1 MARVSVLIVT
11 YESSESITAV
21 LESLNRQAYR
31 DFDVVLVD
39 NASKDETKARVETF
53 KAVSTYPLTTVY
65 LEENRG
71 FAGGNNIA
79 FSHARGEYIA
89 LLNPDAR
96 AAEMWLQELTENLD
110 RDTKAGICASRVL
123 TWDGSAIDSAGDIL
137 LSTLRVFKRES
148 PHNSR
153 YKQRE
158 YVFSAC
164 AAAAMYRR
172 EMIDKIGFFDEDFFL
187 QCEDTD
193 LSMRAQIA
201 GWKILY
207 LPEAVVYHEVGHS
220 IGRAS
225 ATGIYYS
232 QRNMEFLRM
241 KYLPASLLLK
251 NLPQM
256 LFGFTADLIYFGLR
270 QKKPGVFLRAKFDAL
285 KMAGLMLKKRKDLS
299 NSIKA
304 VDNTYLRSLVTP
316 LFMNKSLIKMKLVK
330 LTPVSWSE
338 RQRAPQSQSKRFLS
352 RIFSIAKR

>member
-1 MARVSVLIVT
+1 MARVTVLIVT
-11 YESSESITAV
+11 YESAESITAV
-21 LESLNRQAYR
+21 LESLNRQSYR
-31 DFDVVLVD
+31 DFDCVLVD
-39 NASKDETKARVETF
+39 NASKDATKARVETF
-53 KAVSTYPLTTVY
+53 KAVSNYPLTTVY
-65 LEENRG
+65 LDDNRG
-71 FAGGNNIA
+71 FAGGNNA
-79 FSHARGEYIA
+79 AYDHADGEYIA

-96 AAEMWLQELTENLD
+96 AGEQWLQELTSNLD

-123 TWDGSAIDSAGDIL
+123 TWDGSAIDSAGDIM
-137 LSTLRVFKRES
+137 LSTLRCFKRES
-148 PHNSR
+148 KANNR
-153 YKQRE
+153 YKKRE

-172 EMIDKIGFFDEDFFL
+172 EMIEKIGFFDEDFFL

-232 QRNMEFLRM
+232 QRNMEFLRI

-256 LFGFTADLIYFGLR
+256 LFGFTADLVYFGVR

-285 KMAGLMLKKRKDLS
+285 KMAGLMLKKRKDMK
-299 NSIKA
+299 NSIKT
-304 VDNTYLRSLVTP
+304 VDNSYLTSLVTP
-316 LFMNKSLIKMKLVK
+316 LFMNRSLIKMKLAK
-330 LTPVSWSE
+330 LAPLSWNQE
-338 RQRAPQSQSKRFLS
+338 QRAPEGRKFLR
-352 RIFSIAKR
+352 RILSIAKR

>member
-1 MARVSVLIVT
+1 MARVTVLLVT
-11 YESSESITAV
+11 YESSNCITAV
-21 LESLNRQAYR
+21 LESLNRQSYR

-39 NASKDETKARVETF
+39 NASKDSTKARVETF
-53 KAVSTYPLTTVY
+53 KAVSNFPLTTVY
-65 LEENRG
+65 LEDNRG
-71 FAGGNNIA
+71 FAAGNNVA
-79 FSHARGEYIA
+79 YRHAKGEYIA

-96 AAEMWLQELTENLD
+96 AGEQWLAELTSNLD
-110 RDTKAGICASRVL
+110 RDSKAGICASRVL
-123 TWDGSAIDSAGDIL
+123 TWDGSATDSAGDIM
-137 LSTLRVFKRES
+137 LSTLRCFKRES
-148 PHNSR
+148 TGSSR
-153 YKQRE
+153 YKKRE

-172 EMIDKIGFFDEDFFL
+172 DMIEKIGFFDEDFFL

-256 LFGFTADLIYFGLR
+256 AFGFTADLIYFGLR
-270 QKKPGVFLRAKFDAL
+270 QKKPGIFLRAKLDAL
-285 KMAGLMLKKRKDLS
+285 KMAGLMLKKRKDLK

-304 VDNTYLRSLVTP
+304 VDNSYINSLVTP
-316 LFMNKSLIKMKLVK
+316 LFMNKSLIKMKLAK
-330 LTPVSWSE
+330 LTPVSWSHE
-338 RQRAPQSQSKRFLS
+338 QRAPQGKKFLR

>member
-11 YESSESITAV
+11 YESSSCITAV
-21 LESLNRQAYR
+21 LESLNRQTYR

-39 NASKDETKARVETF
+39 NASTDSTKARIETF
-53 KAVSTYPLTTVY
+53 KAISTYPLKTVY
-65 LEENRG
+65 LEKNRG
-71 FAGGNNIA
+71 FAGGNNVA
-79 FSHARGEYIA
+79 LAHARGEYIA

-96 AAEMWLQELTENLD
+96 AAEKWLQELTENLD
-110 RDTKAGICASRVL
+110 RDAKAGICASRVL
-123 TWDGSAIDSAGDIL
+123 TWDGSAIDSAGDVL
-137 LSTLRVFKRES
+137 LSTLRCFKRES
-148 PHNSR
+148 AGNLAF
-153 YKQRE
+153 KERE

-172 EMIDKIGFFDEDFFL
+172 EMLDKIGFFDEDFFL

-220 IGRAS
+220 IGRGS
-225 ATGIYYS
+225 PTGIYYS

-241 KYLPASLLLK
+241 KYLPASMLLK

-256 LFGFTADLIYFGLR
+256 LFGLTADLIYFGVKQR
-270 QKKPGVFLRAKFDAL
+270 KPGIFLRAKFDAL
-285 KMAGLMLKKRKDLS
+285 KMAGLMLKKRRDLS

-304 VDNTYLRSLVTP
+304 VDNKYLASLVTP
-316 LFMNKSLIKMKLVK
+316 LFMHKSLIRMKLVK
-330 LTPVSWSE
+330 LTPISW
-338 RQRAPQSQSKRFLS
+338 RQGQSAPRGKTFLR
-352 RIFSIAKR
+352 RIFSIYR